1 MKNATRIQ
9 LLIFTG
15 LLVVVLSGCNSA
27 DMYSSPIGIEGGVG
41 WVQWIVEKIADLT
54 YYISSAAGGHYWIGL
69 IAVTLIVRTAG
80 WPIYSK
86 SNAMT
91 MNMQQAQP
99 ELEKVKEKYQ
109 GRTDEASQ
117 RKMQAETLEIYR
129 KYKINPLGCLLPFL
143 QMPIFIAMYQV
154 VRRIPLS
161 DGAGGARDY
170 SDLNFSFLWIDNLAE
185 ADPLYILP
193 ILVGVLMFFY
203 QRFSM
208 KKPDYLQ
215 NKKYQ
220 TAQAE
225 QSQKTMKYMSYFMVI
240 MLVSIALTN
249 AGIALYWIVGNA
261 YQFVQTYVNRK
272 TNQKRMEEMKKDQ
285 VIL

>member
-1 MKNATRIQ
+1 
-9 LLIFTG
+9 
-15 LLVVVLSGCNSA
+15 
-27 DMYSSPIGIEGGVG
+27 
-41 WVQWIVEKIADLT
+41 
-54 YYISSAAGGHYWIGL
+54 
-69 IAVTLIVRTAG
+69 
-80 WPIYSK
+80 
-86 SNAMT
+86 
-91 MNMQQAQP
+91 
-99 ELEKVKEKYQ
+99 
-109 GRTDEASQ
+109 
-117 RKMQAETLEIYR
+117 
-129 KYKINPLGCLLPFL
+129 
-143 QMPIFIAMYQV
+143 
-154 VRRIPLS
+154 
-161 DGAGGARDY
+161 
-170 SDLNFSFLWIDNLAE
+170 
-185 ADPLYILP
+185 
-193 ILVGVLMFFY
+193 
-203 QRFSM
+203 M